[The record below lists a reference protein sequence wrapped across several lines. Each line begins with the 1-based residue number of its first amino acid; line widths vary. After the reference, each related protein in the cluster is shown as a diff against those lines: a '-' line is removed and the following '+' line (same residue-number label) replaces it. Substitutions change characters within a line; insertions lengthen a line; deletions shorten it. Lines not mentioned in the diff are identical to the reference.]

1 MVTSSEVAIP
11 KTAAARAAAVLII
24 DYERGPRESLR
35 ILLKPEFTV
44 FCAEGVDA
52 GVELLKEH
60 RPDTVIMDIRMPG
73 KSGIEGLRAIRQLD
87 SVVSVIMYT
96 GFGALETAQ
105 EAIRLGANDYLK
117 KPFDAYEILNL
128 VRRHVGRTQMERRQQ
143 NAERELVELNRTLK
157 DEMVRKNQL
166 AVLGQKSAELVHD
179 LKNPLGAILGY
190 VDLLTDE
197 LQSARE
203 RLGERWQDTS
213 DYLENIE
220 RSVLRCRDIAEM
232 WLEVSRGR
240 MHRAPME
247 LGGMI
252 KAVAEECRHLAGQR
266 QVELTVDVMG
276 EEVNLEADRIQ
287 LSRAMQN
294 LLVNAIEAVPP
305 GTGRVHLW
313 CGDAGPN
320 SIELGVEDNGCGMSP
335 DQLKRAFEPFFTTK
349 QGTGTGLG
357 LFIARQAVE
366 AHGGTIRIE
375 SDTAKG
381 TKITATL
388 PRS

>member
-1 MVTSSEVAIP
+1 MVTVSEIESTQPV
-11 KTAAARAAAVLII
+11 AARAASVLII
-24 DYERGPRESLR
+24 DDDRGPRESLR

-44 FCAEGVDA
+44 YCAEGVDA

-73 KSGIEGLRAIRQLD
+73 KSGIEGLRAIRELD
-87 SVVSVIMYT
+87 TVVSVIMYT

-117 KPFDAYEILNL
+117 KPFDVYEILNI
-128 VRRHVGRTQMERRQQ
+128 VRRHVGRTQMDRRQQ
-143 NAERELVELNRTLK
+143 IVERELMEINRTLK
-157 DEMVRKNQL
+157 DEVTRKSQL
-166 AVLGQKSAELVHD
+166 AALGQKSAELVHD
-179 LKNPLGAILGY
+179 LKNPLGAIMGY
-190 VDLLTDE
+190 VDLLTVE

-213 DYLENIE
+213 AYLGNIE

-240 MHRAPME
+240 MHRARMDPGE
-247 LGGMI
+247 MI
-252 KAVAEECRHLAGQR
+252 RNVAEECRHVAKQR
-266 QVELTVDVMG
+266 RVNLTV
-276 EEVNLEADRIQ
+276 EVTGDSGPIEADRLQ
-287 LSRAMQN
+287 LSRAIQN
-294 LLVNAIEAVPP
+294 LLVNAIEAVEP
-305 GTGRVHLW
+305 GSGRVRLW
-313 CGDAGPN
+313 CGDVAGN
-320 SIELGVEDNGCGMSP
+320 SVELGVEDNGCGMSP
-335 DQLKRAFEPFFTTK
+335 DQLKRAFEPFFSTK

-388 PRS
+388 PRH

>member
-1 MVTSSEVAIP
+1 MVTTSEVDSP
-11 KTAAARAAAVLII
+11 KPAAARAAAVLII
-24 DYERGPRESLR
+24 DDERGPRESLR

-44 FCAEGVDA
+44 WCADGVDV
-52 GVELLKEH
+52 GVEMLKEH

-87 SVVSVIMYT
+87 AVVSVIMYT

-105 EAIRLGANDYLK
+105 EAIRLGANDYVK
-117 KPFDAYEILNL
+117 KPFDAYEILHL
-128 VRRHVGRTQMERRQQ
+128 VRRHVGRTQTERRQQ
-143 NAERELVELNRTLK
+143 TAERDLVELNRTLK
-157 DEMVRKNQL
+157 DEITRKNQL

-190 VDLLTDE
+190 VDLLTGE

-220 RSVLRCRDIAEM
+220 KSVLRCRDIAEM

-240 MHRAPME
+240 MHRSPMDVGE
-247 LGGMI
+247 MVQ
-252 KAVAEECRHLAGQR
+252 AVGDECRHLAEQR
-266 QVELTVDVMG
+266 CVEVTV
-276 EEVNLEADRIQ
+276 EVSMAQPTLEADRIQ

-294 LLVNAIEAVPP
+294 LLVNAIEAVPA
-305 GTGRVHLW
+305 GTGRVRLW
-313 CGDAGPN
+313 CGDGEKN
-320 SIELGVEDNGCGMSP
+320 SVELGVDDNGCGMSP

-366 AHGGTIRIE
+366 AHGGTIRID

>member
-1 MVTSSEVAIP
+1 MVTASDVASP
-11 KTAAARAAAVLII
+11 KPVAARAATVLII
-24 DYERGPRESLR
+24 DDERGPRESLR

-44 FCAEGVDA
+44 YCADGVDA
-52 GVELLKEH
+52 GVALLKEH
-60 RPDTVIMDIRMPG
+60 RPDTVIMDIRMPD
-73 KSGIEGLRAIRQLD
+73 KSGIEGLRAIRELD
-87 SVVSVIMYT
+87 TVVSVIMYT

-117 KPFDAYEILNL
+117 KPFDAYEILDI
-128 VRRHVGRTQMERRQQ
+128 VRRHVGRTQTERRQQ
-143 NAERELVELNRTLK
+143 HAERELVELNRTLK
-157 DEMVRKNQL
+157 EEMTRKNQL
-166 AVLGQKSAELVHD
+166 ATLGQKSAELVHD

-190 VDLLTDE
+190 VDLLTLE

-213 DYLENIE
+213 DYLGNIE
-220 RSVLRCRDIAEM
+220 KSVLRCRDIAEM

-240 MHRAPME
+240 MHRAPMSPGE
-247 LGGMI
+247 LI
-252 KAVAEECRHLAGQR
+252 QEVADECRHVAAQR
-266 QVELTVDVMG
+266 RVAMTVEVADDTGKID
-276 EEVNLEADRIQ
+276 ADRLQ
-287 LSRAMQN
+287 LSRAIQN
-294 LLVNAIEAVPP
+294 LLVNAIEAVSP
-305 GTGRVHLW
+305 GTGRVRLW
-313 CGDAGPN
+313 CGAAAND
-320 SIELGVEDNGCGMSP
+320 SVEWGVEDNGCGMRP

-366 AHGGTIRIE
+366 AHGGSIRIE

-388 PRS
+388 PRH